1 MRDQYEYHLN
11 QLRRALVLIFVTALL
26 SVTATAHQNGAQ
38 NSRRSRPASRASRVH
53 ELVDVDQLKKLFQD
67 DAGKVRLVALVSPT

>member
-11 QLRRALVLIFVTALL
+11 RLRRALVLIFVAALL
-26 SVTATAHQNGAQ
+26 SVTSTAHQNYAQ
-38 NSRRSRPASRASRVH
+38 KSHRSRRASHTLRVH
-53 ELVDVDQLKKLFQD
+53 ELVDVDQLRKRFQS